1 MIRCGIL
8 TFQYAHNYGA
18 LLQTYALKT
27 FLNNR
32 GFDVEVINYANQQAK
47 EMYAFFPSKI
57 NGVVDFLRK
66 GKRCV
71 LRSRQYRLF
80 KSFSRD
86 YLGYAIENATEEKKL
101 LSGKYYNII
110 VGSDQVWNK
119 KLTNNDLTYFLE
131 NIDCQRRISYAASFG
146 SSKLIESLDS
156 KDVELLRG
164 FDFISVRE
172 SDSQMKLQKI
182 IKEKNISLVVDPVF
196 LLNREKWKEIE
207 RKPKSIKKKYCCLVM
222 LRDDT
227 ELISRCKA
235 IASKMN
241 TEIVS
246 IHPMGWKQKCGR
258 QLFDIGPLE
267 FLWLIDHAD
276 FVVTNS
282 FHATAFS
289 AIFGK
294 KVLTGAIAKDNDRI
308 SSLISLLSGS
318 NNHYGNDLIDTGC
331 FDTKHLDEIIVKSKE
346 YLLKSLS

>member
-1 MIRCGIL
+1 MINCGIL

-18 LLQTYALKT
+18 LLQAYALKN
-27 FLNNR
+27 FLYTS
-32 GFDVEVINYANQQAK
+32 GFDVEIINYANRQAK
-47 EMYAFFPSKI
+47 EMYAFFPSKT
-57 NGVVDFLRK
+57 NNFVDFLRK
-66 GKRCV
+66 SKRCV
-71 LRSRQYRLF
+71 LRSRQYQLF
-80 KSFSRD
+80 KAFSKD
-86 YLGYAIENATEEKKL
+86 YLGYNIENATEKKEL
-101 LSGKYYNII
+101 LSGKYCNII

-131 NIDCQRRISYAASFG
+131 DVYSQRRISYAASFG

-156 KDVELLRG
+156 KDINLLSK

-172 SDSQMKLQKI
+172 SDSQMSLQKI
-182 IKEKNISLVVDPVF
+182 IKDKNISLVVDPVF
-196 LLNREKWKEIE
+196 LLNKEKWKEIQ

-222 LRDDT
+222 LRDDP
-227 ELISRCKA
+227 ELISQCKA
-235 IASKMN
+235 TALKMN
-241 TEIVS
+241 TEIVC

-289 AIFGK
+289 VIFGK

-318 NNHYGNDLIDTGC
+318 KRYQVDTLIDTSNL
-331 FDTKHLDEIIVKSKE
+331 DTRYLDEIIIKSKE
-346 YLLKSLS
+346 FLLKSLS